1 MTIEDVAEKAV
12 KWSQA
17 VSKITKAVA
26 AAVIAIGTAVGGVI
40 MLWPG
45 GEEASVDPSSIVYG
59 VGYSAQCSQLMD
71 SIDHNWSEQQW
82 VVWEKL
88 RRDMGC

>member
-1 MTIEDVAEKAV
+1 MTIEDVAEKAD

-26 AAVIAIGTAVGGVI
+26 AAVIAIGTAVGRVI
-40 MLWPG
+40 ILWPG
-45 GEEASVDPSSIVYG
+45 GEDVVPDSRSIVYG
-59 VGYSAQCSQLMD
+59 VGYSPQCSQLMD
-71 SIDHNWSEQQW
+71 SIDHNWSESQW
-82 VVWEKL
+82 TVWEKL

>member
-1 MTIEDVAEKAV
+1 MTIEDVAEKAD

-45 GEEASVDPSSIVYG
+45 GEDVVPDSGSSVYG
-59 VGYSAQCSQLMD
+59 VGYSPQCSQLMD
-71 SIDHNWSEQQW
+71 SIDHNWSENQW
-82 VVWEKL
+82 TVWEKL
-88 RRDMGC
+88 RREMGC

>member
-1 MTIEDVAEKAV
+1 MTIEVVAEKAD

-45 GEEASVDPSSIVYG
+45 GEDVVPDSGSIVYG
-59 VGYSAQCSQLMD
+59 GGYTPQCSQLMD
-71 SIDHNWSEQQW
+71 SIDHNWSESQW
-82 VVWEKL
+82 TVWEKL

>member
-1 MTIEDVAEKAV
+1 MTIEDVAEKAD

-40 MLWPG
+40 MLRPG
-45 GEEASVDPSSIVYG
+45 GEDAVPDSGSIVYG
-59 VGYSAQCSQLMD
+59 VGYTPQCSQLMD
-71 SIDHNWSEQQW
+71 SIDHNWSESQW
-82 VVWEKL
+82 TVWEKL

>member
-1 MTIEDVAEKAV
+1 MTIEVVAEKAD

-45 GEEASVDPSSIVYG
+45 GEDVVPDSGSIVYG
-59 VGYSAQCSQLMD
+59 VGYTPQCSQLMD
-71 SIDHNWSEQQW
+71 SIDHNWSESQW
-82 VVWEKL
+82 TVWEKL

>member
-1 MTIEDVAEKAV
+1 MTIEDVAEKAD

-45 GEEASVDPSSIVYG
+45 GEDAVPDSGSIVYG
-59 VGYSAQCSQLMD
+59 VGYTPQYSQLMD
-71 SIDHNWSEQQW
+71 SIDHNWSESQW
-82 VVWEKL
+82 TVWEKL

>member
-1 MTIEDVAEKAV
+1 MTIEDVAEKAD

-17 VSKITKAVA
+17 VNKIMKAVA
-26 AAVIAIGTAVGGVI
+26 AAAVAIGTAIGGIV

-45 GEEASVDPSSIVYG
+45 GEEAPVDSGSIVYG
-59 VGYSAQCSQLMD
+59 VGYSPQCSQLMD
-71 SIDHNWSEQQW
+71 SIDHNWSEGQW
-82 VVWEKL
+82 SVWESL